1 LAERRSSPH
10 RREGVGAC
18 ANGEHGPLNTA
29 QDDASGGLAD
39 TKNSVLQSQA
49 SLIADLPKG
58 GDEVGEGGGAG
69 LKRLARA
76 SAF

>member
-1 LAERRSSPH
+1 
-10 RREGVGAC
+10 
-18 ANGEHGPLNTA
+18 
-29 QDDASGGLAD
+29 
-39 TKNSVLQSQA
+39 VLQSQA